1 MDDIDRANDHQEKE
15 LEAAI
20 AAARGVPIPE
30 GVAGDCDLCGEF
42 TSRLV
47 EGLCAPCR
55 DWVAVRGRRRIR

>member
-1 MDDIDRANDHQEKE
+1 VDEADRAQAHTEAE

-30 GVAGDCDLCGEF
+30 GVAGDCDLCGEH

-55 DWVAVRGRRRIR
+55 DWVATRSRRRIR

>member
-1 MDDIDRANDHQEKE
+1 MDDIDRAQAHTEAE

-30 GVAGDCDLCGEF
+30 GVPGDCDLCGEW
-42 TSRLV
+42 TGRLV